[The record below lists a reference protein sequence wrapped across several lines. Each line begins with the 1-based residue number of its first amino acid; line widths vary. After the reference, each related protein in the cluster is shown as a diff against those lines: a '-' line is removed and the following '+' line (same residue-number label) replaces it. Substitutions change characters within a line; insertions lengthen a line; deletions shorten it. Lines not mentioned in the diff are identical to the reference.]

1 MINNILIVCTGNTCR
16 SPMAERLLKRMLKE
30 KNYQNVQ
37 VHSAG
42 ILPLNNA
49 PASQNAILVMAEYG
63 IDMTDHVSQ
72 PVTEKIV
79 QEADLILVME
89 EFHRNYLS
97 EKFPEASHKIKLVK
111 EYLVNHTDSLDIID
125 PIGKDITAFRQCAK
139 EIRECLLKFV
149 EQTFPNEQNE

>member
-16 SPMAERLLKRMLKE
+16 SPMAERLLKQMLNE
-30 KNYQNVQ
+30 KNHQNVQ

-42 ILPLNNA
+42 IFSFNNT
-49 PASQNAILVMAEYG
+49 PASPNAILVMAEYG

-72 PVTEKIV
+72 PITEKLV
-79 QEADLILVME
+79 READLILVME

-97 EKFPEASHKIKLVK
+97 EKFPEVSHKIKLVK
-111 EYLVNHTDSLDIID
+111 EYLFNHTGSLDIID
-125 PIGKDITAFRQCAK
+125 PIGKDITTFRQCAK

-149 EQTFPNEQNE
+149 EQTFSNEQS